1 MTHLLV
7 TSEISYGIVIKLKF
21 IHYEIGEEI
30 KSFAEKT
37 IKNASAVTYID
48 ICRDGSRISV
58 IFPEPYNSI
67 KIFDINQTG
76 EKAWVIKEIL
86 DIPLPGV
93 GVRKCCFNPMNKN
106 YIFMIFPNQYS
117 LISLI
122 DSFAPEYTI
131 TERSV
136 STQSLD
142 EYKGLEEEKL
152 KKRYEVFSYFA
163 KDNFKFEDFSWDRY
177 NRVYL
182 SETYQSDSGDLS
194 GELHFIDPIK
204 LMQLQKEKPELFNQ
218 EPTENVEGLSYGV
231 TAMVLTQRYLVCALS
246 NGNVALVNMFLPD
259 KDLKEYKNTLGSSYQ
274 KLIVDKE
281 MMVTKSNQILEYI
294 TSMKYDLDY
303 SKILAKTSAN
313 NLYVLFLKGE
323 ILEKNI
329 EDKVDTEEQG
339 HEIDNFEE
347 VEFHQG
353 RILGIRELGKTTE
366 LVSISDEDRKVIFRD
381 YGKKEIIASH
391 ILDYVPTV
399 FEVNPDGSLLFIASS
414 ESVFRIYD
422 ITHRT
427 SMRLVYRMKFEYKK
441 SKHINRILVHP
452 LMKYIIFYEKGGRY
466 LYFLSGEV
474 SKKFTFLGFLKIP
487 TKIID
492 VSINNVQ
499 GEDFST
505 DPITLAS
512 ILVLVNGILLLYNIS
527 KFFTDNKQCWDIQDT
542 KVDDIFANFQLSAEP
557 KARKVDGDLNYILKN
572 KTSKPLKSIWLTGTD
587 KMFRI
592 FPLPV
597 DKLDSVKESKKPIET
612 PEEIPAHELPVVHG
626 YLYNDNFVI
635 SVGKDGYIN
644 VRKDKK
650 LIKKFR
656 SHSYANGGITSVYYS
671 AKRKILFTSGNDG
684 SISIVGFDFDVEL
697 PESDQTTDL
706 SNQVVETLEAIEPL
720 EDSLCPNFVTYVYDQ
735 HQNLI
740 KKAKAQSQTELKSM
754 YDEIKVE
761 QNKLFNE
768 NSKLEEHEQ
777 LKENE
782 MIIDLERIDEEH
794 KKNQKIADDLTKT
807 RFRELC
813 EMELQKKVLFEK
825 TYNQMREK
833 EEDKTIN
840 NNIRLVFNST
850 GDRELQTYA
859 LPNVSE
865 KMKNR
870 LNYIKQLRLLQKM
883 EEYKRRNEGTGEL
896 IDQKLISSGTEQ
908 YILNRT
914 TVKPTIIEQE
924 VILNEDGEQQS
935 LDGQNQAML
944 EDKTR
949 SSVAKYRLQRNPYEE
964 INKKGDDGGE
974 QLSKGPEEQIYKDD
988 LQMEYRTIIEL
999 KDPPDLEFKPLNEI
1013 SSYSLLYSPFEL
1025 YTNSRIRN
1033 QIVLL
1038 LDVIHEL
1045 KKTFN
1050 SEYLVYIKE
1059 RNQLLEKFN
1068 TNKGAIE
1075 AIKEILTDIQIKD
1088 YTYAM
1093 NPHEDNEWVEKFDES
1108 DVKVPRYYSKEEKR
1122 KMAEEA
1128 KAEEER
1134 LKALQGDTMQMRGL
1148 HFMINTN
1155 VKKKKDNEGENELV
1169 REPWMNK
1176 KREEMTDEQV
1186 KLFLEFQRKEM
1197 ELREQKEKIRS
1208 QNLTKLNFH
1217 KSEIENNQIDLD
1229 MKFAK
1234 ILRKK
1239 LHYDTLVAEQEI
1251 YILSLIQLLQR
1262 REAIKKQK
1270 GTYETQLKESEEI
1283 EKKAKERKEKFE
1295 ISNENLRGYI
1305 PTEDKEKDRQKPMES
1320 QAKGGNVNPQTE
1332 EYLHSIKNDPYYFF
1346 DKQRLENIKLFG
1358 DKEYRE
1364 FHINPEIKNQ
1374 NQQMELKKYFDEK
1387 YYFDYKKKQFERHTQ
1402 FLDSEYII
1410 ASDKAKELKAIN
1422 DQIIND
1428 MEKLKLDY
1436 SIMIKLRRGQ
1446 DEITDGAFMEK
1457 VNEENENRTLTEEN
1471 NSENDNSQSGE
1482 ENADE
1487 NQNQENEEM
1496 ENNAEENE
1504 LEEQNMNV
1512 IKYTLGVPVESS
1524 LLVDISNINELNQ
1537 KLQGCYNKKMAAEKT
1552 NKDHTQMKQY
1562 LTLENELLQVLTM
1575 DITLKMKYLKLT
1587 RVTKKIQ
1594 EVVTGK
1600 EEVNQQ
1606 QIAKLYE
1613 DKKRNLEENTTKRI
1627 QTLDAKLKEIN
1638 SDIRKKVEENTA
1650 FEYKLKNLKE
1660 DVEKTK
1666 QIIRLDAQIE
1676 GEEDN
1681 YNDDEESKQ
1690 MGKSSKGPANKSLE
1704 IAEVSKLKAIV
1715 KNYYEEIE
1723 YLRAE
1728 LDKLRAR
1735 TFPSFLQKPDNVI
1748 YPDEK

>member
-1 MTHLLV
+1 M
-7 TSEISYGIVIKLKF
+7 
-21 IHYEIGEEI
+21 
-30 KSFAEKT
+30 
-37 IKNASAVTYID
+37 
-48 ICRDGSRISV
+48 
-58 IFPEPYNSI
+58 
-67 KIFDINQTG
+67 KIFDIIQSAEN
-76 EKAWVIKEIL
+76 AWTVKEIL
-86 DIPLPGV
+86 DIPLGNV
-93 GVRKCCFNPMNKN
+93 NITKCAFNPMNKN
-106 YIFMIFPNQYS
+106 YIFLIYPNQYY

-122 DSFAPEYTI
+122 DSFDSNYEL

-136 STQSLD
+136 STQTLD
-142 EYKGLEEEKL
+142 EFKETEEEKL
-152 KKRYEVFSYFA
+152 KKRYEIFPYGA
-163 KDNFKFEDFSWDRY
+163 KEGCKFEDFTWDRY
-177 NRVYL
+177 NRIYL

-204 LMQLQKEKPELFNQ
+204 LMQVQKEKPELVGQ
-218 EPTENVEGLSYGV
+218 EPIENVEGLSYGV

-246 NGNVALVNMFLPD
+246 NGNIALVNMYLPD

-281 MMVTKSNQILEYI
+281 MMVNKVNQTIEYI
-294 TSMKYDLDY
+294 ISMKYDLDY
-303 SKILAKTSAN
+303 NKILCKTNAN

-339 HEIDNFEE
+339 HEIDNYEE

-353 RILGIRELGKTTE
+353 HILGIRELGKTTE
-366 LVSISDEDRKVIFRD
+366 LISISNEDRKVIFRD
-381 YGKKEIIASH
+381 YAKKEIIASH
-391 ILDYVPTV
+391 ILDFTPTV

-414 ESVFRIYD
+414 EAVFRIYD

-427 SMRLVYRMKFEYKK
+427 TLRLVYRMKFEYKK
-441 SKHINRILVHP
+441 SKYINKIIVHP

-474 SKKFTFLGFLKIP
+474 SKKFTFLGFLRVP

-492 VSINNVQ
+492 VAINNVQ

-505 DPITLAS
+505 DPIILAS
-512 ILVLVNGILLLYNIS
+512 ILVLVKGILLLYNIS
-527 KFFTDNKQCWDIQDT
+527 KFFYDNKQCWEIQDT
-542 KVDDIFANFQLSAEP
+542 KVDDIFANFQLTAEP

-572 KTSKPLKSIWLTGTD
+572 RTSKQLKSVWLTGED
-587 KMFRI
+587 RMFRV

-612 PEEIPAHELPVVHG
+612 PEEIQGHDLQVTHG

-635 SVGKDGYIN
+635 STGKDGYIQ

-656 SHSYANGGITSVYYS
+656 SHSFALGGITDFHYS
-671 AKRKILFTSGNDG
+671 PKRKILFTTGNDG
-684 SISIVGFDFDVEL
+684 SLFIIGFDFDVEL

-720 EDSLCPNFVTYVYDQ
+720 EDSLCPNFITYVYDQ

-740 KKAKAQSQTELKSM
+740 KKAKTQSQTELKTL

-768 NSKLEEHEQ
+768 NSKLEDHEQ
-777 LKENE
+777 LKEKD
-782 MIIDLERIDEEH
+782 MIIDLERIDQEH
-794 KKNQKIADDLTKT
+794 KINQKIADDLTKT

-833 EEDKTIN
+833 EEDRTIN
-840 NNIRLVFNST
+840 NNIRLVYNST

-859 LPNVSE
+859 LPNISE
-865 KMKNR
+865 KNKNR
-870 LNYIKQLRLLQKM
+870 LNYVKQQRLLQKM

-896 IDQKLISSGTEQ
+896 IDQKQISSGTEQ

-924 VILNEDGEQQS
+924 VILNEDGEQQTR
-935 LDGQNQAML
+935 DGQSQMIM

-974 QLSKGPEEQIYKDD
+974 QISKGPEEQIYKDD

-1045 KKTFN
+1045 KRTFN

-1088 YTYAM
+1088 YSYAM
-1093 NPHEDNEWVEKFDES
+1093 NPHEDNEWIEKFDES

-1155 VKKKKDNEGENELV
+1155 VKKKNENETENELV

-1186 KLFLEFQRKEM
+1186 KIFLEFQRKEM

-1251 YILSLIQLLQR
+1251 YILSLIQLLQK
-1262 REAIKKQK
+1262 RETIKQQK
-1270 GTYETQLKESEEI
+1270 TTFETQLKESEDL

-1295 ISNENLRGYI
+1295 SANEMLKVYI
-1305 PTEDKEKDRQKPMES
+1305 PPEDKEKDRQKPMES
-1320 QAKGGNVNPQTE
+1320 QAKGANVNVQTE
-1332 EYLHSIKNDPYYFF
+1332 EYLHSIINDPYYFF
-1346 DKQRLENIKLFG
+1346 DKQRLENIRLFG

-1364 FHINPEIKNQ
+1364 FHINPDIKNQ

-1387 YYFDYKKKQFERHTQ
+1387 YYFDYKKKQFERHIQ
-1402 FLDSEYII
+1402 YLDSEYLL
-1410 ASDKAKELKAIN
+1410 ASEKAKELKGYYE
-1422 DQIIND
+1422 QIMND

-1446 DEITDGAFMEK
+1446 DEVTDGAFMEK
-1457 VNEENENRTLTEEN
+1457 ANEEAENKTLTEEN
-1471 NSENDNSQSGE
+1471 NSDNENSQSVDDNGE
-1482 ENADE
+1482 EE
-1487 NQNQENEEM
+1487 NQENV
-1496 ENNAEENE
+1496 ENE
-1504 LEEQNMNV
+1504 VNPEVNQLEQQQLNEINS
-1512 IKYTLGVPVESS
+1512 TLGVPVQSS

-1537 KLQGCYNKKMAAEKT
+1537 KLQGCYNKKMAAERT

-1676 GEEDN
+1676 GEVDDYPVEED
-1681 YNDDEESKQ
+1681 SKQ